1 MSKNLVAHAC
11 CPRALP
17 RALPHATPDV
27 RPDQPASPGG
37 ADAPRSVLS
46 VRQCAHLDGGL
57 ADRALHGRGRL
68 HAQGT
73 IPTGECVHHHGHQ
86 CTKCKGWYHNPCVG
100 AVEPD
105 ECGRCDEAS
114 SGAGL
119 SDGAKVTDPPQI
131 KPTDTG
137 LTAHHVEDG
146 GSESSH
152 AHLKRD
158 SAKPAPVTPQVT
170 SRAAG

>member
-1 MSKNLVAHAC
+1 MHAVPVPCPVPCPMQRQMSAPINQL
-11 CPRALP
+11 LP
-17 RALPHATPDV
+17 AVPTPHAVCFPSVDAHTWV
-27 RPDQPASPGG
+27 VGSPTERCTAG
-37 ADAPRSVLS
+37 DDCVLK
-46 VRQCAHLDGGL
+46 VAV
-57 ADRALHGRGRL
+57 
-68 HAQGT
+68 
-73 IPTGECVHHHGHQ
+73 PTGECVHHHGHQ
-86 CTKCKGWYHNPCVG
+86 CTKCKGWHHNPCVG

-119 SDGAKVTDPPQI
+119 SDGAKVTDPPQV